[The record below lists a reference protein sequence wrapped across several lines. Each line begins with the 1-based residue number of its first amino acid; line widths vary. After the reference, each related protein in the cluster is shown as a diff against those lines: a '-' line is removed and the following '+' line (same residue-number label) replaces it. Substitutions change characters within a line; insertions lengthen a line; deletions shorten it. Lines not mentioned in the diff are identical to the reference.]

1 MTTAAP
7 ERDYA
12 RAIVDALGIER
23 PRDSVAKVKDVV
35 MAEIKEA
42 DSHVSI
48 MNTQYFNHTY
58 SPDFVLTWR
67 RESSVE
73 RYVYL
78 RFNDNLRY
86 MYESMN
92 HMQGSEPIVFGLSAF
107 PFDREDKSVLDW
119 LPKDSQALVTDPVA
133 IGTLVH
139 KRKNE
144 PILGLVSAAV
154 VQGGRGLLDQEAA
167 ELTSNV
173 VSGGFK
179 GARNLSVNATGAA
192 TEIID
197 KTLNGRQSNLDRLW
211 CRACAVQYYQPTVME
226 YEQEELT
233 GWVLDRGLVGL
244 KGNDFVA
251 YVAEH
256 AEEVRRAREL
266 PSSGRGITVEELRSR
281 ARGIILSSLRL
292 SDGRDSFE
300 LGSET
305 NKDVAQGERLTA
317 LEEAFGHGA
326 RVQEAHA
333 NLESGQQLTVDFRE
347 YTAIGI
353 GNSKLPLGQLLR
365 TAVPL
370 LWELDESAI
379 FALRLVTEVPV
390 DVGLFSTGLFSDQP
404 TLLVEDEPSEDADS

>member
-42 DSHVSI
+42 DTHVNI

-58 SPDFVLTWR
+58 SPDFVLTWP

-78 RFNDNLRY
+78 RFNDDLRY

-92 HMQGSEPIVFGLSAF
+92 HMQGPEPIVFGLSAL

-144 PILGLVSAAV
+144 PILGLMSAAV
-154 VQGGRGLLDQEAA
+154 VQGGRGLLDQETA
-167 ELTSNV
+167 ELTSQV

-197 KTLNGRQSNLDRLW
+197 KTLNGRQSGKLTRFLQAVWVGSGGGLESFPGETDLSGDLGEDALEHLLTFDEIDDYEFWRSLGSKLSVDQIARLRIPSVSPNFQHLIHANLDRLW
-211 CRACAVQYYQPTVME
+211 CRACAVTYYQPTVMA
-226 YEQEELT
+226 YEEEALT
-233 GWVLDRGLVGL
+233 GWVLDR
-244 KGNDFVA
+244 
-251 YVAEH
+251 
-256 AEEVRRAREL
+256 
-266 PSSGRGITVEELRSR
+266 S
-281 ARGIILSSLRL
+281 
-292 SDGRDSFE
+292 
-300 LGSET
+300 
-305 NKDVAQGERLTA
+305 
-317 LEEAFGHGA
+317 
-326 RVQEAHA
+326 
-333 NLESGQQLTVDFRE
+333 
-347 YTAIGI
+347 
-353 GNSKLPLGQLLR
+353 
-365 TAVPL
+365 
-370 LWELDESAI
+370 
-379 FALRLVTEVPV
+379 
-390 DVGLFSTGLFSDQP
+390 
-404 TLLVEDEPSEDADS
+404 